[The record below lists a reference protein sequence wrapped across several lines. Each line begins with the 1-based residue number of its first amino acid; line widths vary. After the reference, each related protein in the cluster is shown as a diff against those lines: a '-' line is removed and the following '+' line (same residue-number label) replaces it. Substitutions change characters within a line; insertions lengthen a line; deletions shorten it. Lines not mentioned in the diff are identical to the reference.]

1 MIPVFA
7 LAPMSRLI
15 LWSTVALIAI
25 PVILTTYPL
34 VFPGPSSLPFL
45 GILLSA
51 LYVIVWVF
59 WRPTR
64 FELSPNGSLDIV
76 FPGRRREIA
85 ASELVGCRWITKHQ
99 FRQEFGHALRVGVGG
114 LWGGFGLLW
123 TSKGGSVDFYISR
136 TDGFV
141 LIERRSSRPILI
153 TPENPRGMVE
163 VMGRLHS

>member
-1 MIPVFA
+1 
-7 LAPMSRLI
+7 MSPLI
-15 LWSTVALIAI
+15 LWLTVALIAI
-25 PVILTTYPL
+25 PVTFILYPL
-34 VFPGPSSLPFL
+34 VFQGPSFL
-45 GILLSA
+45 TFPGILLGA
-51 LYVIVWVF
+51 LYAVVWVF

-85 ASELVGCRWITKHQ
+85 ASELVGCRWITQEQ

-114 LWGGFGLLW
+114 LWGGFGFLW
-123 TSKGGSVDFYISR
+123 TSKGGSVDFYVSR

-153 TPENPRGMVE
+153 TPEDPRGMVG
-163 VMGRLHS
+163 VMERLLS